1 MKKQLL
7 KYYWLALLLFTLSGF
22 AQQDS
27 LKVGLVLSGGGAKG
41 LAHIGVLK
49 VIEEH
54 NIKIDYIAGTSMGAI
69 VGGLYAS
76 SYNTTQLDSIFRKTD
91 FSRIIRDKIS
101 YQSRS
106 FFSREFGNKYVV
118 SLPFEDFKVEIP
130 SGLSKGQNLYNLL
143 KKLSL
148 VANKDKFENMK
159 IPFFCMAT
167 NLETAEAV
175 QLDSGSLALAMTAS
189 GAIPSIFKPME
200 VNGKLLSDGGI
211 TDNYP
216 IERLRRKGMD
226 KIIGVNVQDSLVGKE
241 QLETGIEVI
250 TQINNF
256 RTIKDMR
263 EKRPKTDVY
272 IRPNIKLYDVLS
284 FDKGKAIIQAG
295 EIAALK
301 QINKLKKLPKQDD
314 KTTSGQIKMGR
325 FRLGD
330 IVLNGDFSFPRS
342 YITGKLDLRKG
353 QIVSLSEINQ
363 GINGLNAT
371 GNFRS
376 IRYKLKNKNGVT
388 DIIFSIQEEQKNQ
401 FLKFAV
407 HYDDLYKGSVLT
419 NLTKKSLFL
428 ENDMASLDVILGQ
441 NVRYNFNYYV
451 DKGNF
456 WSIGL
461 QSRINIFEDNLSFE
475 FIEENSTLA
484 GFDLNEIRLDF
495 NDFTN
500 RFYLETFYKNKVNLK
515 GGIEHKLV
523 EASTRTVLANID
535 DDDENPETII
545 EEDHLLSI
553 YAVLGF
559 DSLDELQYPSSGFYF
574 KSKFNFYFANLTGD
588 ISVEDFSIGKGVVG
602 GYIPLHERF
611 SLHLNSETGFRI
623 GSENL
628 TGLNFFL
635 GGYGNKAINNF
646 KPFYGYDYFTLS
658 ADSYIKGLVEIDYNF
673 YKKNHIILSGNFA
686 NVEDDIYTTGEWF
699 TTPDFSGYAI
709 GYGCDTILGPVDVKY
724 AYSPEVKNGLLYF
737 SLGYR
742 F

>member
-76 SYNTTQLDSIFRKTD
+76 GYNTTQLDSIFRKTD

-226 KIIGVNVQDSLVGKE
+226 KIIGVNVQDSLVGRE

-353 QIVSLSEINQ
+353 QIVSLSEINE

-461 QSRINIFEDNLSFE
+461 QSRINRFEDNLSFE

-724 AYSPEVKNGLLYF
+724 AYSPEVKDDLLYF

>member
-7 KYYWLALLLFTLSGF
+7 NYYWLALLLFTLSGF

-76 SYNTTQLDSIFRKTD
+76 GYNTTQLDSIFRKTD

-461 QSRINIFEDNLSFE
+461 QSRINRFEDNLSFE

>member
-7 KYYWLALLLFTLSGF
+7 NYYWLALLLFTLSGF

-76 SYNTTQLDSIFRKTD
+76 GYNTTQLDSIFRKTD

-167 NLETAEAV
+167 NLETAESV

-419 NLTKKSLFL
+419 NLTKKTLFL

-461 QSRINIFEDNLSFE
+461 QSRINRFEDNLSFE

-574 KSKFNFYFANLTGD
+574 KGKFNFYFANLNGD
-588 ISVEDFSIGKGVVG
+588 ISVEDFSIAKGAVG

-611 SLHLNSETGFRI
+611 SLHLNSETGFRV

-635 GGYGNKAINNF
+635 GGYGNKTINNF
-646 KPFYGYDYFTLS
+646 KPFYGYDFFTLS
-658 ADSYIKGLVEIDYNF
+658 SDSFIKGLAELDYRF
-673 YKKNHIILSGNFA
+673 YKENHLILSANFA
-686 NVEDDIYTTGEWF
+686 NVEDDIFTTGEWF

-724 AYSPEVKNGLLYF
+724 AYSPEVKDGLLYF

>member
-76 SYNTTQLDSIFRKTD
+76 GYNTTQLDSIFRKTD

-461 QSRINIFEDNLSFE
+461 QSRINRFEDNLSFE

-574 KSKFNFYFANLTGD
+574 KSKFNFYFANLNGD

>member
-7 KYYWLALLLFTLSGF
+7 NFYWLALLFFSLSGF

-76 SYNTTQLDSIFRKTD
+76 GYNTTQLDSIFRKTD

-167 NLETAEAV
+167 NLETAESV

-314 KTTSGQIKMGR
+314 KTTSDQIKMGR

-461 QSRINIFEDNLSFE
+461 QSRINRFEDNLSFE

-574 KSKFNFYFANLTGD
+574 KSKFNFYFANLNGD

-635 GGYGNKAINNF
+635 GGYGNKTINNF

-724 AYSPEVKNGLLYF
+724 AYSPEVKDGLLYF